1 MMMIRVMILL
11 VATMSLAACASPGRF
26 TAQLEQ
32 DRQACAAV
40 GFEPGDG
47 EFDQC
52 VGNLGASLDEL
63 ELPDR

>member
-1 MMMIRVMILL
+1 MMIRVMILL
-11 VATMSLAACASPGRF
+11 LATMSLAACASPRRY

-52 VGNLGASLDEL
+52 VRNLGASIAEVGRHDG
-63 ELPDR
+63 